1 MSQTLT
7 SYAHVI
13 VFVDHHKAEILPFDH
28 EGHDR
33 LKVMEHP
40 HATAQHGSEVRAIH
54 EFFSDVCEALSGYD
68 KVLVVG
74 PKTGVADFRRYLGKY
89 RPYLL
94 DQVAG
99 YDTVDHLTLNQ
110 LIAFGRKFFDQHER
124 MVP

>member
-1 MSQTLT
+1 MTQALAT
-7 SYAHVI
+7 YAHAI
-13 VFVDHHKAEILPFDH
+13 AYVDHHKAEILPFDH
-28 EGHDR
+28 EHHDR

-40 HATAQHGSEVRAIH
+40 RPTPQRGSEVRAFH
-54 EFFSDVCEALSGYD
+54 EFFSDVCEALSNYD

-74 PKTGVADFRRYLGKY
+74 PRTGVSDFRRYLGKY

-124 MVP
+124 MLP